1 MVARLGTS
9 GMSSDE
15 SDDDGVCYVRHRPWL
30 SSEVKTLL
38 IFIDE
43 NRKATSSIGTR
54 LPGARPH
61 VRIRRTRDP
70 PLTSREAIATLPKN
84 FYDDAW
90 LAALVDGQ
98 QRLLAATSA
107 MRLPMIDKD

>member
-1 MVARLGTS
+1 MVARLGPS

-15 SDDDGVCYVRHRPWL
+15 SDDDGLCYVRHRPWL
-30 SSEVKTLL
+30 SSEVKKLL

-43 NRKATSSIGTR
+43 NRKTTTSIGTR

-61 VRIRRTRDP
+61 ARIRRNRDP

-98 QRLLAATSA
+98 PRLLAMAPA
-107 MRLPMIDKD
+107 MRLPLIDDD